1 VRISTL
7 GPTTICL
14 AEVSKLNVENAKLV
28 YQAKVRSEALEG
40 TALLEMWCHVGGGQ
54 YFSRGMNSFVS
65 GTSEWKKLETPF
77 FLQAGQ
83 KAEKAIMGI
92 VINGKGTVWI
102 DEIRLSKE
110 PLN

>member
-1 VRISTL
+1 
-7 GPTTICL
+7 
-14 AEVSKLNVENAKLV
+14 
-28 YQAKVRSEALEG
+28 LEG
-40 TALLEMWCHVGGGQ
+40 TAFLEMWCHVGGGQ

-83 KAEKAIMGI
+83 KAEKAILGI